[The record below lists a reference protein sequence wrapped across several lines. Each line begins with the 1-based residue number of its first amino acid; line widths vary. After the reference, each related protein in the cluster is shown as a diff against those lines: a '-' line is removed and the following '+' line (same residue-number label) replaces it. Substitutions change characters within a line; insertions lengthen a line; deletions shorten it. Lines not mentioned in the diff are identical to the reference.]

1 MMLNFS
7 VHFPGSRQYGSIGK
21 IENASELEGVEAGDI
36 VKVIGTKEVVAKATE
51 LLQVSSERPQQ
62 QNRGGG
68 RDTPDWTTRSVSI
81 PTKYY
86 HAVADYPNLMRSIR
100 NVGGQVQLPQPAP
113 HKPTTTRPS
122 NGTVS
127 VAAQAARIDLDGGDD
142 QEAEEITGNW
152 EVTQNYQDG
161 DDSEQEWTVRGKEE
175 NLDKL
180 VSILE
185 SAIEKAKSATHVG
198 LLTGLPR
205 STFPRIIGSK

>member
-1 MMLNFS
+1 MLIFS

-21 IENASELEGVEAGDI
+21 IENASELEGAEAGDI

-62 QNRGGG
+62 QARGGG
-68 RDTPDWTTRSVSI
+68 RDNDDWTTRTVSI

-86 HAVADYPNLMRSIR
+86 HAVADHPNLMRSIR

-113 HKPTTTRPS
+113 LKPTSTRPS
-122 NGTVS
+122 NGGNS
-127 VAAQAARIDLDGGDD
+127 SAAQAARIDFDGGDE

-152 EVTQNYQDG
+152 EVIQNYQDG

-185 SAIEKAKSATHVG
+185 SAVEKAKSATHVG

>member
-1 MMLNFS
+1 MLTIS
-7 VHFPGSRQYGSIGK
+7 VHFPGSRQYASIGQ
-21 IENASELEGVEAGDI
+21 IENASEIEGAEAGDI

-62 QNRGGG
+62 QNRGG
-68 RDTPDWTTRSVSI
+68 RDTPDWTTRSISI
-81 PTKYY
+81 PNKYY

-113 HKPTTTRPS
+113 AKPTAARPTS
-122 NGTVS
+122 GGGLS
-127 VAAQAARIDLDGGDD
+127 LAAQAARIDIDGGND
-142 QEAEEITGNW
+142 QDAEEISGNW
-152 EVTQNYQDG
+152 ELIQNYQDG
-161 DDSEQEWTVRGKEE
+161 DDSESEWTVRGKEE

-185 SAIEKAKSATHVG
+185 TAIEKAKSATHVG